1 MGIPQIGSGILVHVC
16 FFFFLRVSCLPYFR
30 PGTPLISA
38 SAFLPAFHSWTST
51 SPPLKILPLI
61 IISHRLWPQ
70 WSPMVAH
77 PICLALLVLLANGIV
92 PHQPRRSSVGGMETV
107 GWCSRGASISLDTSG
122 SSLILSADTCSYRPR
137 VRKHTGER
145 PFSCHCGKQF
155 SRLDNL
161 RQHAQTV
168 HADKQDENEQMM
180 RDLTTLHA
188 TMAAANKVGGSRGG
202 RRAVPPVTTLHLGG
216 SPGSV
221 SPHQG
226 TLNLIKQEDMSSMP
240 MHQRPGTSTGYEG
253 SEMYPWQNETESRRS
268 NHHSFRDPGQS
279 FLAPSSNSAAGTT
292 AQSHSFRGYS
302 GFSDNARPRSSSS
315 RPPTSSGLAD
325 AHLRSL
331 PPLAAVV
338 SASLPSQPPQQHSA
352 GVAPQQQLQ
361 QHQSQSVFSFPGS
374 LALRRPSS
382 SSRPG
387 TAPASASSLF
397 AQSKS
402 AQYGMGRQQQPD
414 LSLLHSGFG
423 PGRSAS
429 SPFGSEQQQHFQL
442 GAGSDGAST
451 GTDPVPTSPSGHD
464 ASPFYFHPPDSATSS
479 SSSSTSP
486 PSVNNNPRKRAFG
499 GPDGPYDHAS
509 SAPVR
514 EHQPPGS
521 SSGLL
526 LGLNL
531 GGLSGP
537 GAAPDGFSYDY
548 GSESRP
554 QSRRLTVMELC
565 NDNEQRPPSSSARE
579 QFVAGSGAFLLSA
592 AAAAAAGGYGY
603 GSGYG
608 GGYGGYG
615 STSRPTTSSG
625 LVSSASA
632 LHLFDRTSSPPSQ
645 PSPPQQHQFAH
656 QQQHQQQQLGA
667 GNGGVSPTTGGAG
680 NGGAGAGVEAS
691 QEFRGGGVYP
701 ASFRVVQ
708 QQQSGGSGDAYAPV
722 SPHPASSASHAST
735 PTPPLLSP
743 TTSTSS
749 GHFASAQ
756 RSFQQ
761 QQPQS
766 AYSTQYPQHASY
778 PTSFSQQQ
786 FSQHLAS
793 SSHQQQQ
800 QHFHQ
805 HQQFAHSP
813 TFSDASASS
822 AGGHSPYSPR
832 SPLSD
837 APPILRDARGDGGF
851 RSPPHHLQQQQ
862 QQQQQFGGG
871 GGHGHGGGQHAGMQQ
886 LDGQV
891 RVTVSPYATSAFGMI
906 F

>member
-1 MGIPQIGSGILVHVC
+1 
-16 FFFFLRVSCLPYFR
+16 
-30 PGTPLISA
+30 
-38 SAFLPAFHSWTST
+38 
-51 SPPLKILPLI
+51 
-61 IISHRLWPQ
+61 
-70 WSPMVAH
+70 
-77 PICLALLVLLANGIV
+77 
-92 PHQPRRSSVGGMETV
+92 
-107 GWCSRGASISLDTSG
+107 
-122 SSLILSADTCSYRPR
+122 
-137 VRKHTGER
+137 
-145 PFSCHCGKQF
+145 
-155 SRLDNL
+155 
-161 RQHAQTV
+161 
-168 HADKQDENEQMM
+168 M

-216 SPGSV
+216 SPSSV

-253 SEMYPWQNETESRRS
+253 SEMYPWQNDAENRRS
-268 NHHSFRDPGQS
+268 NQHSFRDPGQS
-279 FLAPSSNSAAGTT
+279 FLAPSSSNSAAGAT

-302 GFSDNARPRSSSS
+302 GFTDNARPRSSSS

-338 SASLPSQPPQQHSA
+338 SASLPSQPSQHSA
-352 GVAPQQQLQ
+352 GVSPQQQLQ

-402 AQYGMGRQQQPD
+402 AQYGMGRQQQQQPD

-429 SPFGSEQQQHFQL
+429 SPFGSEHQQHFQL

-464 ASPFYFHPPDSATSS
+464 ASPFYFHPPDSAASS

-509 SAPVR
+509 SAPPVR

-537 GAAPDGFSYDY
+537 GAASDGFGYDY

-603 GSGYG
+603 GAGYG
-608 GGYGGYG
+608 GGYGNYG

-632 LHLFDRTSSPPSQ
+632 LHIFDRTSSPPGQ

-656 QQQHQQQQLGA
+656 QQQHQQLGA

-680 NGGAGAGVEAS
+680 NGAAAAGGEAS

-708 QQQSGGSGDAYAPV
+708 QQQQSGDAYAPV

-743 TTSTSS
+743 TTSSSS

-756 RSFQQ
+756 RSFQHQ
-761 QQPQS
+761 QSQS
-766 AYSTQYPQHASY
+766 AYATQYPQHASY

-786 FSQHLAS
+786 FSQHAAS
-793 SSHQQQQ
+793 PSHQQQQ

-837 APPILRDARGDGGF
+837 APPVLRDARGDAGF

-862 QQQQQFGGG
+862 QQFGGG
-871 GGHGHGGGQHAGMQQ
+871 SVGSGHGHGGGQHASMQQ

-891 RVTVSPYATSAFGMI
+891 RVTISPYSTAAFGMI

>member
-1 MGIPQIGSGILVHVC
+1 MSV
-16 FFFFLRVSCLPYFR
+16 FFFRESCFPYFR

-38 SAFLPAFHSWTST
+38 SAFLPAFHSWK

-61 IISHRLWPQ
+61 IIIHRLWPR

-77 PICLALLVLLANGIV
+77 PICLALLALLASGIV
-92 PHQPRRSSVGGMETV
+92 PHQQRRSSVGDMETV
-107 GWCSRGASISLDTSG
+107 GWCSRGASISLGTSG
-122 SSLILSADTCSYRPR
+122 SSLISSTDTCSYRSR

-168 HADKQDENEQMM
+168 HADKQEENEQMM

-188 TMAAANKVGGSRGG
+188 TMAAANKVGGRSGG
-202 RRAVPPVTTLHLGG
+202 RRAAPPVTTLHLGG

-221 SPHQG
+221 SPNQG
-226 TLNLIKQEDMSSMP
+226 TLSLIKQEDMSSMP

-253 SEMYPWQNETESRRS
+253 TELYPWQNDTESRR
-268 NHHSFRDPGQS
+268 NTNHSFRDPGQS
-279 FLAPSSNSAAGTT
+279 FLAPSSNSAAGTA

-302 GFSDNARPRSSSS
+302 GFTDNSRPRSSSS

-338 SASLPSQPPQQHSA
+338 SASLPAPPSQHST
-352 GVAPQQQLQ
+352 GVPPQQQLQ

-374 LALRRPSS
+374 LALRRPSTT
-382 SSRPG
+382 SRPG

-397 AQSKS
+397 ASQSASKS
-402 AQYGMGRQQQPD
+402 AQYGMARQQPD

-423 PGRSAS
+423 PGRSSS

-451 GTDPVPTSPSGHD
+451 GTDPVPTSPSGQD
-464 ASPFYFHPPDSATSS
+464 TSPFYFHPPDSAASS

-486 PSVNNNPRKRAFG
+486 PSVHNNPRKRAFG

-565 NDNEQRPPSSSARE
+565 NDNEQQRPPSSSARE

-603 GSGYG
+603 GPGYA
-608 GGYGGYG
+608 GGYASYG

-632 LHLFDRTSSPPSQ
+632 LHIFDRTSSPPGQ

-656 QQQHQQQQLGA
+656 QQHQQQQLGI
-667 GNGGVSPTTGGAG
+667 GNGSVSPTASGAG
-680 NGGAGAGVEAS
+680 HGAAGASGEAS

-701 ASFRVVQ
+701 TTFRVVQ
-708 QQQSGGSGDAYAPV
+708 QHQQSGGSGDAYAPV
-722 SPHPASSASHAST
+722 SPHPASSASHGST
-735 PTPPLLSP
+735 PTPPLSAGVLSP
-743 TTSTSS
+743 STSSSS
-749 GHFASAQ
+749 GHFASTQ

-761 QQPQS
+761 HQQQQS
-766 AYSTQYPQHASY
+766 PYPSQYQHSSY
-778 PTSFSQQQ
+778 PTSFAQQQ
-786 FSQHLAS
+786 FSQHPS
-793 SSHQQQQ
+793 SSQQHQQ

-805 HQQFAHSP
+805 HQQFANSP

-837 APPILRDARGDGGF
+837 TTAPVLRDARGDGGF

-862 QQQQQFGGG
+862 QFGGGSG
-871 GGHGHGGGQHAGMQQ
+871 GGHGHGGGQHASMQQ

-891 RVTVSPYATSAFGMI
+891 RVTVSPYANAAYGMI